1 MKLGI
6 RQHMILDLASITL
19 PVTHKLI
26 AKIDPS
32 PISKIHESTHFINLI
47 LNLKHELHRELK
59 IFKERERPGVALWW
73 EQRRRA
79 VSLAEHGDDGG

>member
-19 PVTHKLI
+19 RVTHKLI
-26 AKIDPS
+26 AKIDPP

-47 LNLKHELHRELK
+47 LNLKHELHRELLK
-59 IFKERERPGVALWW
+59 IFRKRERERERESWSRPLVW
-73 EQRRRA
+73 QRR
-79 VSLAEHGDDGG
+79 LGDDGG